1 MGTIRG
7 CWGHIGKL
15 CGGCVGRAVGGGGA
29 GQGMLWGRL
38 WERCVG
44 GSELI
49 PDHSA
54 SSSQKLSALCPCQLR
69 ATHPW
74 SPGLL
79 SHTACNL
86 GCSSPPPVECPG
98 PTTSP
103 APAPW
108 LPRKLSSTWTPG
120 WPPTPR
126 LSPGPCSSQ
135 QKDGSQILARSTL
148 CSAQCPSAQP
158 VAPTSHAAPAEPAT
172 CHQPADLRYGLLCL
186 SLRL

>member
-1 MGTIRG
+1 MAPEAA
-7 CWGHIGKL
+7 WGPSG
-15 CGGCVGRAVGGGGA
+15 AVGGIVGSCMRAVLRG
-29 GQGMLWGRL
+29 LWGGG
-38 WERCVG
+38 WAGDAVG
-44 GSELI
+44 EAAGEVCWGSELI

-120 WPPTPR
+120 CPPTPR
-126 LSPGPCSSQ
+126 LSPGTCSSQ

-148 CSAQCPSAQP
+148 CSAQCPLG
-158 VAPTSHAAPAEPAT
+158 PAGGPHLPHRPSRT
-172 CHQPADLRYGLLCL
+172 CHLPPA
-186 SLRL
+186 S

>member
-1 MGTIRG
+1 MGEV
-7 CWGHIGKL
+7 CW
-15 CGGCVGRAVGGGGA
+15 
-29 GQGMLWGRL
+29 
-38 WERCVG
+38 

-120 WPPTPR
+120 CPPTPR
-126 LSPGPCSSQ
+126 LSPVPCSSQ
-135 QKDGSQILARSTL
+135 KKDGSQILARSTL
-148 CSAQCPSAQP
+148 CSAQRPLGPAGGPHLPCCPSR
-158 VAPTSHAAPAEPAT
+158 T
-172 CHQPADLRYGLLCL
+172 CHLPPASGFEVWFAVLVPQTVSHRGPGLTAISLGTPRWLTCPVGALQIDIEQPK
-186 SLRL
+186 